1 MLQGHILAHV
11 IYSASRKYGWCSELK
26 ELIYPSQELR
36 RSGRKRWA
44 KVDIM
49 KGNLVEGLKGCK
61 VPFTCSGRWPKHE
74 MAGMGG
80 KMSSFIRWLEVGVTG
95 VIPVS
100 PRAGWVKQRA
110 HRSAAAKCHIW
121 HQALLPDLTHGLN
134 LALQL
139 SFHNHLFTWLLRKPR
154 HALDLGKRH
163 LACLLSR
170 CSNDLRVPFAKF
182 KCLLIRNCS
191 SSRQLFPLVVHAIKY
206 CFLIG
211 VFWAIYSFIMT
222 IYCSGT

>member
-1 MLQGHILAHV
+1 MPNKAGTCMLQGHILAHV

-80 KMSSFIRWLEVGVTG
+80 KMSSFIRRLEVGVTG

-100 PRAGWVKQRA
+100 PGQAGWSRG
-110 HRSAAAKCHIW
+110 HIAQLQPNVTSDIRLCYQTW
-121 HQALLPDLTHGLN
+121 RTVWTSLSCFLSITTYLPD
-134 LALQL
+134 
-139 SFHNHLFTWLLRKPR
+139 
-154 HALDLGKRH
+154 
-163 LACLLSR
+163 C
-170 CSNDLRVPFAKF
+170 
-182 KCLLIRNCS
+182 
-191 SSRQLFPLVVHAIKY
+191 
-206 CFLIG
+206 
-211 VFWAIYSFIMT
+211 
-222 IYCSGT
+222 